1 MRKVLASVLLAG
13 LSLPFIACGGGSSNN
28 GGTGGNGGGGGNPP
42 PVTLSS
48 ITVSPAAASIA
59 PGTTAQFTAK
69 GNFSDGSSKDLTS
82 QVTWKSSAPS
92 VATINLNG
100 VIGLAKAVAPGSA
113 TISAS
118 MSGVS
123 GTSTLTVTNATLL
136 SITVTPAAASID
148 VGTQQQFTAL
158 GKFDDGTSQDISNVV
173 NWSSSSGIASI
184 ATRSGLAT
192 GNTTGTTTITAT
204 FTSGSLSI
212 QGTAQLTVTLA
223 NMVSISIKAVNPGS
237 GGTAANPSIA
247 VNTSQAFTAIGTFTD
262 GSTHNVSTLVSWS
275 SSTPSVATIGLHNP
289 TAQGI
294 APGTTTIS
302 ATTGAVTGSIPLT
315 VTSATL
321 ASIAV
326 APSGQSIPVGVKLN
340 LTAVGSFSD
349 GTTQDLTVPSN
360 WASTNPSVATVS
372 NSGASSGLTTSVSPG
387 STTITATA
395 PASLGSVVGSATLTV
410 NTATL
415 QSIAVK
421 ISGNGKPFTAPG
433 GTVAFTAKGAYSDG
447 TTQDITKA
455 VSWGSS
461 NHAVATIAANG
472 VATAQG
478 SGTTNI
484 SATQGGITGTQGL
497 LVTSSQLS
505 SITISAPNAGSK
517 LAQQTSVQLTATGHF
532 ADGSTQNLT
541 NIATWTSSAPSVAT
555 VSRNGGIAT
564 GVAPG
569 TTNITVVFA
578 GANGSLNLQVTNATL
593 TGVTISPK
601 SPSPIALGS
610 VLQFTAKGTFSDG
623 STEILTIFSNW
634 NSSNTGVAIIN
645 NFGLLTTAG
654 TGTTTIT
661 VTASQGSIMQS
672 DSATLTVQ

>member
-1 MRKVLASVLLAG
+1 MRKLFASVLLAG

-28 GGTGGNGGGGGNPP
+28 GGTGGNGGGGGGGTPP

-48 ITVSPAAASIA
+48 ITVSPATAAIA
-59 PGTTAQFTAK
+59 PGTTTQFTAH
-69 GNFSDGSSKDLTS
+69 GTFSDGSGKDLTS
-82 QVTWKSSAPS
+82 QVTWKSSVPS
-92 VATINLNG
+92 VATMNFNG
-100 VIGLAKAVAPGSA
+100 VIGLTKAVSAGSA
-113 TISAS
+113 TISAA

-123 GTSTLTVTNATLL
+123 GSATLTVTNATLL
-136 SITVTPAAASID
+136 SITVTPPSASID
-148 VGTQQQFTAL
+148 VGTQQQFTAI
-158 GKFDDGTSQDISNVV
+158 GKFDDGTTQDISNVGS
-173 NWSSSSGIASI
+173 WSSSSGIASI
-184 ATRSGLAT
+184 ATRSGVAT
-192 GNTTGTTTITAT
+192 GNSTGTTTITAT
-204 FTSGSLSI
+204 FTSGSIST

-223 NMVSISIKAVNPGS
+223 NLVSITIQANPG
-237 GGTAANPSIA
+237 GAGTAANPRIA

-262 GSTHNVSTLVSWS
+262 GSTHNLSTLVSWS

-294 APGTTTIS
+294 APGITTIS
-302 ATTGAVTGSIPLT
+302 ATTGPVTGSIPLT

-321 ASIAV
+321 SSIAV

-340 LTAVGSFSD
+340 LNAVGSFSD
-349 GTTQDLTVPSN
+349 GTTQDLTVLSN

-387 STTITATA
+387 TTTITATA

-415 QSIAVK
+415 QSITVTGSAL
-421 ISGNGKPFTAPG
+421 TAPG
-433 GTVAFTAKGAYSDG
+433 GTVIFTAIGAYSDG
-447 TTQDITKA
+447 TTQTITKA
-455 VSWGSS
+455 VSWASS
-461 NHAVATIAANG
+461 NHAVATIASSG

-484 SATQGGITGTQGL
+484 TATQGTITGSKGL
-497 LVTSSQLS
+497 LVTSSRLT
-505 SITISAPNAGSK
+505 SITISAPNVGSK
-517 LAQQTSVQLTATGHF
+517 LAEQTSVPLTATGHF

-555 VSRNGGIAT
+555 VSRNSGIVT

-578 GANGSLNLQVTNATL
+578 GANGSLNNLQVTNATL
-593 TGVTISPK
+593 TSVTISPK
-601 SPSPIALGS
+601 SPSPIGLGS
-610 VLQFTAKGTFSDG
+610 TLQFTARGTFSDG

-645 NFGLLTTAG
+645 NSGLLTTAG

-661 VTASQGSIMQS
+661 VTASQGAITQS